1 MSPRAWR
8 NVALA
13 LVAVDVYAAY
23 VKHDGTAS
31 HAVRLAFN
39 TDTPAG
45 KVALCAAWAGLTAYV
60 LPHWC
65 TWPADKVRQS
75 L

>member
-1 MSPRAWR
+1 MSPRAWAA
-8 NVALA
+8 VGLGLLA
-13 LVAVDVYAAY
+13 IDAYAAW

-31 HAVRLAFN
+31 HAVRLGFH

-45 KVALCAAWAGLTAYV
+45 KVALCATWAGLTAYV

-65 TWPADKVRQS
+65 TWPVDKIRQS